1 MDVKWSGATQDRAPS
16 ARECGLWRTCT
27 DDNFEKERGGRN
39 SEKKKEREEK
49 RGRRRV
55 GHNSLAAPQPGGAI
69 TLPRTWCWGSVG
81 LAGSRV
87 ARSGKA
93 EYKDSRK

>member
-1 MDVKWSGATQDRAPS
+1 MIILKRKEEEGTVKR
-16 ARECGLWRTCT
+16 
-27 DDNFEKERGGRN
+27 
-39 SEKKKEREEK
+39 KKREK
-49 RGRRRV
+49 RKEEGEEW
-55 GHNSLAAPQPGGAI
+55 GIISLAAPQPGGAI
-69 TLPRTWCWGSVG
+69 TFPRTWCWGSVG